1 MIRSLLFTF
10 VLFLPLVSACK
21 FGSTQQ
27 VQNTVPSPVPS
38 ISATPTPVSPAET
51 GVEEAAGRSA
61 TLKCLE
67 TMTDNFRVYRKQTFA
82 FDFEPF
88 KQSCFVTSFDPEYGD
103 NPPLESNF
111 AIYKDGKKAFDFP
124 SQFNGVTSGC
134 WVEAVAFQ
142 DLNEDRLTDIIVVG
156 KCSAKSAPYNENMVY
171 VNTGKTFTTREDAN
185 FQLTD
190 KTTIKAIADFVK
202 ENRTMFFNN

>member
-1 MIRSLLFTF
+1 MQVRKYPT
-10 VLFLPLVSACK
+10 
-21 FGSTQQ
+21 GSEYG
-27 VQNTVPSPVPS
+27 PSPVPS

-111 AIYKDGKKAFDFP
+111 AIYKDGKR
-124 SQFNGVTSGC
+124 
-134 WVEAVAFQ
+134 
-142 DLNEDRLTDIIVVG
+142 RLI
-156 KCSAKSAPYNENMVY
+156 SRRNSMA
-171 VNTGKTFTTREDAN
+171 
-185 FQLTD
+185 
-190 KTTIKAIADFVK
+190 
-202 ENRTMFFNN
+202 